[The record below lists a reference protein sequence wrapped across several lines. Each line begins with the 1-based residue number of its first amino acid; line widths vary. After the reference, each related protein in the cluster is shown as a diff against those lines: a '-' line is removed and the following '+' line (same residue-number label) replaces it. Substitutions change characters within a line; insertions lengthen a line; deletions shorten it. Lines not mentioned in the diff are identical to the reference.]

1 MWLHAAWYRR
11 RAVDS
16 RCLPPCPNRKRLPTA
31 LELCYRVLLI
41 LIGAVSLALGVFA
54 IVVSC
59 GEGVAARQA
68 FIDRAWHCALT
79 NGIRW
84 RPPLH
89 AQHVP
94 MPLIPR
100 LQVAPLL
107 PPLAHP
113 WLASVQRD
121 RYYQL
126 LLPLTVP
133 VTIAAITL
141 NWFSMKLFKHN
152 S

>member
-1 MWLHAAWYRR
+1 MGLLSPRR
-11 RAVDS
+11 RSGSAAGSEDGSTNKLATLERNWRRVASTHTLQDLMDADDPAKQ
-16 RCLPPCPNRKRLPTA
+16 RQGADLKLLA
-31 LELCYRVLLI
+31 LGVLLI

-54 IVVSC
+54 IV
-59 GEGVAARQA
+59 
-68 FIDRAWHCALT
+68 
-79 NGIRW
+79 
-84 RPPLH
+84 
-89 AQHVP
+89 
-94 MPLIPR
+94 
-100 LQVAPLL
+100 VAPLL